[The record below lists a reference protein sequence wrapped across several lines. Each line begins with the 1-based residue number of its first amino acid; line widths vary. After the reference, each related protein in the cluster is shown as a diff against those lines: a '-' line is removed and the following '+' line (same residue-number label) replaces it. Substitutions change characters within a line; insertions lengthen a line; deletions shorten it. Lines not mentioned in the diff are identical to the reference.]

1 MCVKLSAEKLPH
13 LTDSIELVGVN
24 TLANRI
30 RDLPFNW
37 KKLKFTDGYYYIP
50 TFDDWVKIVNYLKK
64 KVPKYR
70 TNKFD
75 CENFAGWFRIMVG
88 DKFGINTMADVE
100 GNIYHSN
107 GVLKGRHGWNIFTD
121 GKFWFQLE
129 SQTGVI
135 MDIDDQSY
143 IPDEIVVG

>member
-64 KVPKYR
+64 KVPKYLSD
-70 TNKFD
+70 KFD
-75 CENFAGWFRIMVG
+75 CEDFADWFRV
-88 DKFGINTMADVE
+88 KTAETFGINTLATVY
-100 GNIYHSN
+100 GWVPS
-107 GVLKGRHGWNIFTD
+107 GRHGWNIFYAKDD
-121 GKFWFQLE
+121 GWFQLE
-129 SQTGVI
+129 SQTGEI
-135 MDIDDQSY
+135 RDIDNPEY
-143 IPDEIVVG
+143 KPDEIVIG